1 MDIFAGQAD
10 RIGFGRARHDIECAP
25 VQRRVAGIKG
35 NEVYVVQRVEI
46 DTGILNGLI
55 RPVKCADIDLQ
66 AVVEKAVARPERDSG
81 QEESC

>member
-1 MDIFAGQAD
+1 M
-10 RIGFGRARHDIECAP
+10 CP

-66 AVVEKAVARPERDSG
+66 AVVEKAVARPDLERAKLLA
-81 QEESC
+81 CTR